1 MREKHLRLLEQL
13 DGFFIKIDRDEKI
26 ESDTTNIV
34 DALSKIVNKYG
45 KYIEVLE
52 KEVAILKKDSHPPVF
67 ALDDYKDIIK
77 RIKALEKANG

>member
-13 DGFFIKIDRDEKI
+13 DEFFIKIDRDEKI

-52 KEVAILKKDSHPPVF
+52 KDVAI
-67 ALDDYKDIIK
+67 
-77 RIKALEKANG
+77 